1 MTEQSPNSEL
11 LQSTVDQYPRLGES
25 IDRLR
30 EVGHDYWN
38 RGWSRGTSSNYSI
51 VIDRNPMRLLVTA
64 SGKDK
69 GHLGRNDFVIVDEE
83 GNLSPKDQA
92 KSSAE
97 TLLHCSAVL
106 HQNAGAVLH
115 THSVWATILSQHY
128 SALNGIWIEGFE
140 MLKGLEGIS
149 THESRVW
156 LPIFDNTQDIPA
168 LREQVE
174 AFWSENPSTRCWG
187 YLIRQHGM
195 YCWGSDLSQAIRHME
210 VLEFLLECIGRKMS
224 VL

>member
-1 MTEQSPNSEL
+1 MTEQTFTSEL
-11 LQSTVDQYPRLGES
+11 LKSTVNQYPWLGES
-25 IDRLR
+25 IDKLR
-30 EVGHDYWN
+30 EVGHDYWS

-51 VIDRNPMRLLVTA
+51 VIDRNPVRLLVTA

-69 GHLGRNDFVIVDEE
+69 GHLSKDDFVIVDQD
-83 GNLSPKDQA
+83 GNLTPTDQS

-106 HQNAGAVLH
+106 HRNAGAVLH

-128 SALNGIWIEGFE
+128 SALKGIWIEGFE

-149 THESRVW
+149 THESKIW

-168 LREQVE
+168 LRREVE
-174 AFWSENPSTRCWG
+174 DYWLKNPSSQCWG

-210 VLEFLLECIGRKMS
+210 VLEFLLECLGRKMS